1 MNVITEENI
10 KADCLEKIG
19 HSWIQ
24 HGKNNNRIYLL
35 GYNKKEDHAW
45 LINQLNEL
53 AYKNGY
59 SKIIAK
65 VPASVQPAFLGDGY
79 EPEAYIPGFY
89 NGYEGVFFMAKF
101 IRANRSV
108 IRPESLSSL
117 EKLLKKSPDCSD
129 TGLPGEFFI
138 SILNPEQTGEMAK
151 LYQQVFITYPFPI
164 TNSAY
169 LEKTMKEGKVIYFGI
184 RHKGKLIGISSAE
197 VDAKNKN
204 AEMTDFAVLPH
215 CRGKK
220 LAFFLLG
227 KMEDEMKKRG
237 YQTLYTM
244 ARLNNPGMTR
254 TFIKRDYHFSGLL
267 KNNTNICG
275 QIESLNVFYKNLSI
289 C

>member
-10 KADCLEKIG
+10 KADCLEKLG

-35 GYNKKEDHAW
+35 GYNKKENHTW

-53 AYKNGY
+53 AHKNGY

-65 VPASVQPAFLGDGY
+65 VPASVQPSFLGDGY

-89 NGYEGVFFMAKF
+89 NGDEGVFFMAKF
-101 IRANRSV
+101 ISANRSV
-108 IRPESLSSL
+108 IPPESLSSL
-117 EKLLKKSPDCSD
+117 EKHLEKSPDHQKKD
-129 TGLPGEFFI
+129 LPEEFCI
-138 SILNPEQTGEMAK
+138 NILSTDQTVEMAK

-164 TNSAY
+164 TDPAY

-184 RHKGKLIGISSAE
+184 RHKERLIGISSAE
-197 VDAKNKN
+197 VDAKNRN

-215 CRGKK
+215 SRGKK

-254 TFIKRDYHFSGLL
+254 TFIRKDYHFSGLL

-275 QIESLNVFYKNLSI
+275 QIESLNVFYKNLST